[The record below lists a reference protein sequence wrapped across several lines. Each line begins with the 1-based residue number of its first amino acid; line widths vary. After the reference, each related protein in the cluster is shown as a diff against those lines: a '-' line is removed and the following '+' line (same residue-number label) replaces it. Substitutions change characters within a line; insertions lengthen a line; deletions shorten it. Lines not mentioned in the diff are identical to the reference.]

1 MRKRVLM
8 ERKRLVSA
16 LERMIRL
23 ETDPVR
29 SAHLQDTLQKVQA
42 SKTPKFIINTVLD
55 EPGKG
60 PDGMSKID
68 KLREILKVEPAE
80 KKLILRDSPVRYR
93 VNVLSEWKT
102 LERVLNRV
110 SLSRWGDGEI
120 KHLDGRRNVSQVF
133 DPTLQVALK
142 EAFGCRD
149 KRLLVAIPNV
159 FGHRAFSEV
168 NPGYIASMHR
178 RFGKKADP
186 KYTYG
191 SSYISRGDLNPYLA
205 WPVYWG
211 VMEQIWS
218 GRDVVVVRGHEKRAA
233 PPGMLA
239 KARNIAHVE
248 TPPSSAWN
256 EYHRIFRECLTH
268 NQDSVFLLCV
278 GPTAT
283 VLAVDLALKGRW
295 AVDIGHLGMFYRKL
309 GIETDEDR
317 QVWNHRPSDPGY
329 IKGVTDQC

>member
-1 MRKRVLM
+1 VKKKVVMG
-8 ERKRLVSA
+8 EKRLVAA
-16 LERMIRL
+16 LERMIRT
-23 ETDPVR
+23 ETDPDR
-29 SAHLQDTLQKVQA
+29 SLHLQSTLNEIK
-42 SKTPKFIINTVLD
+42 
-55 EPGKG
+55 GK
-60 PDGMSKID
+60 K
-68 KLREILKVEPAE
+68 AE
-80 KKLILRDSPVRYR
+80 KPFPKPIRYK
-93 VNVLSEWKT
+93 VHVLSEWKT
-102 LERVLNRV
+102 LERVLNGV

-133 DPTLQVALK
+133 DPSLQSALK
-142 EAFGCRD
+142 RSFECRD

-159 FGHRAFSEV
+159 FGNRAFTEV
-168 NPGYIASMHR
+168 NPDYIASMHR

-248 TPPSSAWN
+248 TPPSSAWK
-256 EYHRIFRECLTH
+256 EYQRIFRECLTH

-295 AVDIGHLGMFYRKL
+295 AVDIGHLGMFYKKL

-317 QVWNHRPSDPGY
+317 QVWHHRPSDPGY

>member
-1 MRKRVLM
+1 MKKKVVM
-8 ERKRLVSA
+8 GERRLVAA
-16 LERMIRL
+16 LERMIRT
-23 ETDPVR
+23 ETDQDR
-29 SAHLQDTLQKVQA
+29 TLHLQSTLKEIQGKRTEKA
-42 SKTPKFIINTVLD
+42 PSKFVVEAPA
-55 EPGKG
+55 EPGNSKG
-60 PDGMSKID
+60 MVIHRIVSAKPI
-68 KLREILKVEPAE
+68 
-80 KKLILRDSPVRYR
+80 RYK

-133 DPTLQVALK
+133 DPSLQLALRRSF
-142 EAFGCRD
+142 ECRD

-159 FGHRAFSEV
+159 FGNRAFTEV
-168 NPGYIASMHR
+168 NPDYIASMHR

-186 KYTYG
+186 KYIYG

-233 PPGMLA
+233 PPGMLS

-256 EYHRIFRECLTH
+256 EYQRIFRECLTH

-295 AVDIGHLGMFYRKL
+295 AVDIGHLGMFYKKL